1 MRIIQEINEI
11 YGTSYK
17 NAEQYLD
24 EVIGALSEFEEFD
37 DYYNALEASGDQPM
51 LQTFL
56 AYYAKG
62 KIEISEFA
70 SEILKEMDLYNESD
84 SLETMIIKIAWNIAD
99 ANSKTMDLVHNSNSS
114 CYNN

>member
-11 YGTSYK
+11 YDTNYK

-24 EVIGALSEFEEFD
+24 KVMSALFEFD
-37 DYYNALEASGDQPM
+37 EFNSYYCFLEADGDKQAT
-51 LQTFL
+51 QTFL
-56 AYYAKG
+56 AYYQKG
-62 KIEISEFA
+62 KIEMSEFA

-99 ANSKTMDLVHNSNSS
+99 ANDKTMDFVHSKK
-114 CYNN
+114 

>member
-1 MRIIQEINEI
+1 METIQEINKI
-11 YGTSYK
+11 YGTNYK

-24 EVIGALSEFEEFD
+24 KMIDALFEFEEFD
-37 DYYNALEASGDQPM
+37 DYYNSLKMDNQPTM
-51 LQTFL
+51 QTFL
-56 AYYAKG
+56 NFYAKG

-70 SEILKEMDLYNESD
+70 SEILKEMDLCNESD

-99 ANSKTMDLVHNSNSS
+99 VNDKTMDFVHNSNSS

>member
-24 EVIGALSEFEEFD
+24 EVMSALSEFEEFD
-37 DYYNALEASGDQPM
+37 DYYNYLKMGNQPTM
-51 LQTFL
+51 QTFL
-56 AYYAKG
+56 NFYEKG

-70 SEILKEMDLYNESD
+70 SKILKEMDLYSESD

-99 ANSKTMDLVHNSNSS
+99 ANDKTMDFVHSKK
-114 CYNN
+114 

>member
-24 EVIGALSEFEEFD
+24 EVMSALSEFEEFD
-37 DYYNALEASGDQPM
+37 DYYNSLKMDNQSTM
-51 LQTFL
+51 QTFL
-56 AYYAKG
+56 IFYAKG

-99 ANSKTMDLVHNSNSS
+99 ANDKTMDFVHSKK
-114 CYNN
+114 

>member
-1 MRIIQEINEI
+1 METIQKINKI
-11 YGTSYK
+11 YGTNYK

-24 EVIGALSEFEEFD
+24 KIIDALFEFEEFD
-37 DYYNALEASGDQPM
+37 DYYNALEASGYQPM

-84 SLETMIIKIAWNIAD
+84 SLEKMIIKIAWNIAD
-99 ANSKTMDLVHNSNSS
+99 ANDKTMDFVHSLNSL

>member
-1 MRIIQEINEI
+1 MKTVQEINEI
-11 YGTSYK
+11 YGTNYK

-24 EVIGALSEFEEFD
+24 KVMSALFEFEEFD
-37 DYYNALEASGDQPM
+37 DYYNALEASSDQPM

-56 AYYAKG
+56 TYYAKG

-70 SEILKEMDLYNESD
+70 SEILKEMDLYNEND

-99 ANSKTMDLVHNSNSS
+99 ANDKTMDFVHSKK
-114 CYNN
+114 

>member
-24 EVIGALSEFEEFD
+24 KIIDALFEFEEFD
-37 DYYNALEASGDQPM
+37 DYYNYLKMGNQPTM
-51 LQTFL
+51 QTFL
-56 AYYAKG
+56 NFYEKG

-70 SEILKEMDLYNESD
+70 PKILKEMNLYNKSD
-84 SLETMIIKIAWNIAD
+84 SLETMITKIA
-99 ANSKTMDLVHNSNSS
+99 
-114 CYNN
+114 